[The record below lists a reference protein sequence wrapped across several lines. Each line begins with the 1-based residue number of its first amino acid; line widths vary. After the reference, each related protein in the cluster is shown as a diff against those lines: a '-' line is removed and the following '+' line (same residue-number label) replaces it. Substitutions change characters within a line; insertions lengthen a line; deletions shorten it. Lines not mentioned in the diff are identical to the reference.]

1 MSLGGVAWQKL
12 SFGAM
17 PAKFRPFM
25 QLESPTLAT
34 MNQLKTFTKEAF
46 ARLTVIIP
54 IGLGKWITLDH
65 VI

>member
-1 MSLGGVAWQKL
+1 MAWQKL

-25 QLESPTLAT
+25 KLGFLTLAT
-34 MNQLKTFTKEAF
+34 INRLIRLTKEAF
-46 ARLTVIIP
+46 ALVTVIIS